1 MLNPYEEP
9 LVMEKNGDGYYLSKL
24 DPFFAMILLDAKAGC
39 FSLGTYEKL
48 GRVAKHNLKPCVEW
62 ELCSKIQCEGLFSQ
76 MTADR
81 NLSLTVRHLFAVFV
95 HCFHYP
101 TVRAKHLPWFL
112 FGMPQ
117 NTLQQTSTCKK
128 HNNVFLGSK
137 DFNGCKHC
145 FDARLSARFSL
156 QPHKHAYHA
165 YKQIRVDIIL
175 HSLEWPSEDMWRH
188 A

>member
-1 MLNPYEEP
+1 
-9 LVMEKNGDGYYLSKL
+9 
-24 DPFFAMILLDAKAGC
+24 
-39 FSLGTYEKL
+39 
-48 GRVAKHNLKPCVEW
+48 
-62 ELCSKIQCEGLFSQ
+62 

-175 HSLEWPSEDMWRH
+175 HSLSRCIHTWAISKSLVSPKGHPQIWEGPIAYHPFVMIYGKFWGYHLQET
-188 A
+188 ATYNIYIYYN